1 MNLEDLSDEELV
13 ETYPQLLAELKTRGI
28 IRTNNLIGELGEFLA
43 IQSYNNNP
51 SLPKLQLQIA
61 STKNIDATSSK
72 GERYASKSIS
82 GNATGVFSSLS
93 TDSSERMFE
102 YLVIVKFK
110 KDYSLDG
117 IYEISWPQ
125 FLEVRRMKQ
134 PEGKWNVPNIREL
147 LNSSKRII

>member
-72 GERYASKSIS
+72 GERYAIKSIS

-93 TDSSERMFE
+93 TNSSERMFE

-117 IYEISWPQ
+117 IYEISWSQ
-125 FLEVRRMKQ
+125 FLEFRRMKQ
-134 PEGKWNVPNIREL
+134 PEGKWNVPITREL